1 MANESNGDFKG
12 RRWHAALYEFLT
24 KGDQKW
30 LSRHRAHIIGEADG
44 RVLEIGAGTGQ
55 SFSHYERAR
64 EVVATEPDPFML
76 GRAQRRLEELGLANV
91 KLRQCAS
98 EDLPFEDESFD
109 HAVSVLV
116 LCTVKDP
123 RRALAEV
130 RRVLKPGG
138 TLRFIEHVRY
148 DDGMRGR
155 VQDAV
160 APVWRHFG
168 GGCQL
173 NRRTEEIIS
182 EAGFAIV
189 DLTRHKMTVPGP
201 VLVGVARPI

>member
-12 RRWHAALYEFLT
+12 RRWHAAMYEFLT
-24 KGDQKW
+24 RGDQKW
-30 LSRHRAHIIGEADG
+30 LTRHRAHIVGEADG

-91 KLRQCAS
+91 QLRQCTS

-123 RRALAEV
+123 QRALAEV

-148 DDGMRGR
+148 DDGVRGR
-155 VQDAV
+155 VQDTV
-160 APVWRHFG
+160 APVWRYFG
-168 GGCQL
+168 GGCRL
-173 NRRTEEIIS
+173 NRRTEETVT
-182 EAGFAIV
+182 EAGFEFV
-189 DLTRHKMTVPGP
+189 DQTRHKMTVPGP
-201 VLVGVARPI
+201 VLVGVARPV

>member
-1 MANESNGDFKG
+1 MSDESNGDFKG
-12 RRWHAALYEFLT
+12 RRWHAALYEFLAR
-24 KGDQKW
+24 GDQKW
-30 LSRHRAHIIGEADG
+30 ISRHRAHIMGEAEG

-64 EVVATEPDPFML
+64 EVVATEPDPFLL
-76 GRAQRRLEELGLANV
+76 GRAQRRLEELGLTNV
-91 KLRQCAS
+91 QLRQCTS

-116 LCTVKDP
+116 LCSVKDP
-123 RRALAEV
+123 LRALSEV

-148 DDGMRGR
+148 DDGVRGR
-155 VQDAV
+155 VQDAF
-160 APVWRHFG
+160 APVWRYFG

-173 NRRTEEIIS
+173 NRRTEETVS
-182 EAGFAIV
+182 EAGFEFV

>member
-24 KGDQKW
+24 RGDQKW
-30 LSRHRAHIIGEADG
+30 IGRHRAHIMGEADG

-76 GRAQRRLEELGLANV
+76 GRAQRRLEELGLTNV
-91 KLRQCAS
+91 QLRQCTS
-98 EDLPFEDESFD
+98 EDLPFEDDSFD

-116 LCTVKDP
+116 LCTVKDL

-148 DDGMRGR
+148 DDGVRGR

-160 APVWRHFG
+160 APMWRYLG

-173 NRRTEEIIS
+173 NRRTEETIS
-182 EAGFAIV
+182 EAGFEFV

-201 VLVGVARPI
+201 VLVGVARPV